1 MFVKK
6 TVFFGWHLLVSE
18 FLRHVAIFY
27 LLRTYFTDFLAPSPC
42 FFYLIFCIYYYYHFF
57 NVKIKLVKFLTEK
70 FMCKIISG
78 ILFEYLCILKKIN
91 SISINPRACT
101 TSAFV
106 WL

>member
-6 TVFFGWHLLVSE
+6 TVFLGWHLLVSE

-42 FFYLIFCIYYYYHFF
+42 FFLSHFLYLQLLSFF

-78 ILFEYLCILKKIN
+78 IFCN
-91 SISINPRACT
+91 
-101 TSAFV
+101 F
-106 WL
+106 